1 MTLVKFILRTCR
13 GLVVATVS
21 MSLLSG
27 ACNAG
32 LIALVNIALTRTGSA
47 SRGLVWAF
55 VALGLGKVVSLFFS
69 QAVLAGFSQRAVAEL
84 RRDLIRSRRTG
95 DPAYSGRANPS
106 SSVRRVISLFCQKW
120 FL

>member
-84 RRDLIRSRRTG
+84 RRDLIQKILAVPLRDLEELGTPRILAALTQ
-95 DPAYSGRANPS
+95 
-106 SSVRRVISLFCQKW
+106 VRQFGG
-120 FL
+120 